1 MKKFKTLFVSAVMVC
16 AAFVSSVPTASAGSP
31 LRFGIKAGMN
41 VSQLSANKDMFS
53 SDNRSGFTGG
63 LNLQFTAPIINIG
76 VDASVM
82 YTHRNNNFDIKD
94 ITDSFK
100 SKTFNCDYIEIPVNF
115 RYNLGLPLIGKVF
128 TPYVLTGPDF
138 SFRLSNENVKNAIK
152 YRSFDVAWNFGL
164 GFRLIDHL
172 ELGATYGIGIT
183 QSASGTDSLYGN
195 AMDNL
200 KDFKGKNR
208 FWTVTAT
215 WLF

>member
-1 MKKFKTLFVSAVMVC
+1 MKTFKALIASAVMVC
-16 AAFVSSVPTASAGSP
+16 AAFFSSVPTASAVGP

-41 VSQLSANKDMFS
+41 INQLKLNEKAFA

-63 LNLQFTAPIINIG
+63 VNLQFNAPIINIG

-82 YTHRNNNFDIKD
+82 YTHRNNSLKLKD
-94 ITDSFK
+94 FK
-100 SKTFNCDYIEIPVNF
+100 EASGSFNCDYIEIPVNF
-115 RYNLGLPLIGKVF
+115 RYNLGLPLVGKVF
-128 TPYVLTGPDF
+128 TPYLLTGPDF
-138 SFRLSNENVKNAIK
+138 SFRLSNENVKEAIK

-183 QSASGTDSLYGN
+183 KAASGVDALYGDAASN
-195 AMDNL
+195 IM
-200 KDFKGKNR
+200 DFKGNNR